1 MGFFRLAIQI
11 MFHFN
16 RAHAEACAK
25 IRNKRQ
31 MEEVG
36 KNREKLVKQRRK
48 KRRVTNTTKV
58 KEPRVRCK
66 NETTLCK
73 IDLKRRR
80 WKRREADIW
89 I

>member
-16 RAHAEACAK
+16 RAHAEARAK

-31 MEEVG
+31 MEVVD

-58 KEPRVRCK
+58 KETRVRCK
-66 NETTLCK
+66 NETTQFK